1 MQRDIIIVGGGIIG
15 AAVAYALGLR
25 GMGERVC
32 IIERAQPAAAA
43 TSRAAALVTLVRD
56 KPNLI
61 ALVKE
66 TYSAIARLEKTQHED
81 VGRHQSGALYVAPQ
95 SHHAS
100 LQALA
105 QICAEHGISHRELD
119 KAQALQHAPWL
130 KPEAFD
136 VAFFFEQEIYCDP
149 YQLASAYLRGATR
162 MGAKLLHGEVASI
175 HQGEAPA
182 ATTQAA
188 KAGEA
193 EEDATT
199 KPATKPRAAQG
210 VTLADGT
217 YLPASQIV
225 VAAGAWSSLLAE
237 PLGIALPMAPVR
249 SQYWITQTAPHFARD
264 GAIVLMPEIQ
274 AYARPEVGAL
284 IFGIREQHAVAA
296 NPRTLPADLS
306 RLVFDADN
314 PDGFNDLV
322 ENADKLNRYFAHFE
336 QTGIAHHMSGPSCYT
351 SDGAL
356 VLGEAEHISGLYFAT
371 GYNGGGI
378 AFAAGMGRVI
388 AELIEGV
395 KPYTDIAAH
404 RPERL
409 GYFDAFAPEYLQHC
423 ATSRSNKTSG

>member
-25 GMGERVC
+25 GQGERVC

-56 KPNLI
+56 QPNLI

-66 TYSAIARLEKTQHED
+66 SYSAIARLEKTQHED

-95 SHHAS
+95 SHQAS

-136 VAFFFEQEIYCDP
+136 VALFFEQEIYCDP

-162 MGAKLLHGEVASI
+162 MGAQLLHGEVASI
-175 HQGEAPA
+175 DQGAAQPATGNGNGNGTAAEPA
-182 ATTQAA
+182 A
-188 KAGEA
+188 
-193 EEDATT
+193 
-199 KPATKPRAAQG
+199 KPRAAQG

-217 YLPASQIV
+217 YLPARQIV
-225 VAAGAWSSLLAE
+225 VAAGAWSGLLAE

-249 SQYWITQTAPHFARD
+249 SQYWITQHAPHFARN

-274 AYARPEVGAL
+274 AYARPETGAL
-284 IFGIREQHAVAA
+284 LFGVREQNAVAA

-314 PDGFNDLV
+314 TDGFDDLV

-336 QTGIAHHMSGPSCYT
+336 QTGIAHHISGPSCYT
-351 SDGAL
+351 PDGAL

-371 GYNGGGI
+371 GCNGGGI

-388 AELIEGV
+388 AELIEGEQ
-395 KPYTDIAAH
+395 PYTDIAAH
-404 RPERL
+404 RPERF
-409 GYFDAFAPEYLQHC
+409 GDFDAFVPEFLQRC
-423 ATSRSNKTSG
+423 ANSRSNKTSG